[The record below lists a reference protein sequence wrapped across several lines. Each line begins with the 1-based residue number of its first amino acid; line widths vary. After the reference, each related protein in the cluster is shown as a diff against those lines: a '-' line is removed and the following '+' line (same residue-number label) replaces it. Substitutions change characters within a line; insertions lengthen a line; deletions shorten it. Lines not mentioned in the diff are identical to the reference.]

1 MGRGAFNVV
10 NVMNSQ
16 KEPWMASADS
26 PSECTSFAVGRKHT
40 ADGSWIYARSEDWH
54 AMEAK
59 RFEIYPSTSQGPAR
73 FEALDS
79 PFKCDLPAERLG
91 YTALAPYH
99 LPGHWGS
106 AGFNA
111 AGVGMSATESIFSN
125 EKALAADPFV
135 AEGLAENS
143 VFNVV
148 LPYIHSARGGAEYLG
163 SLIEK
168 YGTAESFGIGF
179 IDSKEVWYL
188 ESAGGHRWMAARI
201 PDDKYFVTGNQGRL
215 RDYDPNDK
223 KNYLGAADLIDFAVK
238 NGLWDGAV
246 EKFDFHEA
254 YMREAPLD
262 HTYNYPRVWGIQG
275 MLSPNIKNDVTKNT
289 FPVYA
294 RAEHDITLDDV
305 RRVFRFHY
313 NGTEH
318 DPYLNCNPKEEY
330 RPVSIFRTTQTH
342 ILQVRPE
349 LPAAIGC
356 VNYVCQG
363 MAALGVF
370 LPLYQGIQSFP
381 KPYTVANGHSSADSA
396 YWIFRKPQTLAMTN
410 FNRYAKLV
418 QDTYARLEH
427 ENDARMR
434 ELEEQ
439 YLKIYKSQPYA
450 AQEMLQ
456 AFSDAVLLRALEV
469 TNTLVEELYSR
480 MALDIHTEYNFHGA

>member
-1 MGRGAFNVV
+1 
-10 NVMNSQ
+10 MNSQ
-16 KEPWMASADS
+16 KASRMAAFDF

-59 RFEIYPSTSQGPAR
+59 RFEIYNSTSVGPSR

-79 PFKCDLPAERLG
+79 PFKCDLPLERIG
-91 YTALAPYH
+91 YSALAPYH

-111 AGVGMSATESIFSN
+111 EGVGMSATESIFSN

-135 AEGLAENS
+135 SEGLAENS

-148 LPYIHSARGGAEYLG
+148 LPYIHSAREGVEYLG
-163 SLIEK
+163 SLIER

-179 IDSKEVWYL
+179 IDCNEVWYL
-188 ESAGGHRWMAARI
+188 ESAAGHRWMAARI

-215 RDYDPNDK
+215 RDYDPKDK
-223 KNYLGAADLIDFAVK
+223 KHFLGSVDLIEHAVQH
-238 NGLWDGAV
+238 GLCDAKG

-275 MLSPNIKNDVTKNT
+275 MLSPDLKNDVTKNT

-294 RAEHDITLDDV
+294 RAEHDITLNDV

-318 DPYLNCNPKEEY
+318 DPYLHSNPKEVY

-342 ILQVRPE
+342 ILQVRPD
-349 LPAAIGC
+349 LPPAIGC
-356 VNYVCQG
+356 VNHVCQG
-363 MAALGVF
+363 MGALGVF
-370 LPLYQGIQSFP
+370 LPLYQGVQSYP
-381 KPYTVANGHSSADSA
+381 RPYTVASGHSSPDSA
-396 YWIFRKPQTLAMTN
+396 YWILRKPQTLAMTN

-418 QDTYARLEH
+418 QDAYARLES
-427 ENDARMR
+427 ENDARM
-434 ELEEQ
+434 LEFEAQ
-439 YLKIYKSQPYA
+439 YLKIYQTQPYA
-450 AQEMLQ
+450 AQEKLQ

-469 TNTLVEELYSR
+469 TETLVEELFSR
-480 MALDIHTEYNFHGA
+480 MALDINTEYNFHGA

>member
-1 MGRGAFNVV
+1 MDSKKVLRPGA
-10 NVMNSQ
+10 SD
-16 KEPWMASADS
+16 A
-26 PSECTSFAVGRKHT
+26 PSECTSFAVGRLHT
-40 ADGSWIYARSEDWH
+40 ADGSRIYARSEDWH

-59 RFEIYPSTSQGPAR
+59 RFEIYPSTSCGPAR

-91 YTALAPYH
+91 YTALAPYR
-99 LPGHWGS
+99 LEGHWGS

-111 AGVGMSATESIFSN
+111 AGVGMSATESIFTN
-125 EKALAADPFV
+125 DKALEADPFV
-135 AEGLAENS
+135 PEGLAENS

-148 LPYIHSARGGAEYLG
+148 IPYIRSAREGVDYLG
-163 SLIEK
+163 SLIER

-179 IDSKEVWYL
+179 IDSQEVWYL

-201 PDDKYFVTGNQGRL
+201 PEDKYFVTGNQGRL
-215 RDYDPNDK
+215 RKYDPQDK
-223 KNYLGAADLIDFAVK
+223 EYYRGAADLIEFAVEH
-238 NGLWDGAV
+238 GLWAGPV
-246 EKFDFHEA
+246 EQFDFHEA

-275 MLSPNIKNDVTKNT
+275 LLSPSIKNDVTKNT

-294 RAEHDITLDDV
+294 TAEKPITLDDV

-318 DPYLNCNPKEEY
+318 DPYLNSNPKEPY

-342 ILQVRPE
+342 ILQVRPD
-349 LPAAIGC
+349 LPSAIGC

-370 LPLYQGIQSFP
+370 VPLYQGLHSFP
-381 KPYTVANGHSSADSA
+381 RPYTVGDGYSSSDSA

-410 FNRYAKLV
+410 FNRYAALV
-418 QDTYARLEH
+418 QDTYARFEH
-427 ENDARMR
+427 ECDARMR
-434 ELEEQ
+434 EFEEQ
-439 YLKIYKSQPYA
+439 YLKIYRSQPFA
-450 AQEMLQ
+450 AQEQLQ
-456 AFSDAVLLRALEV
+456 AFSDAVLLRALSV
-469 TNTLVEELYSR
+469 TETLTETLFSR